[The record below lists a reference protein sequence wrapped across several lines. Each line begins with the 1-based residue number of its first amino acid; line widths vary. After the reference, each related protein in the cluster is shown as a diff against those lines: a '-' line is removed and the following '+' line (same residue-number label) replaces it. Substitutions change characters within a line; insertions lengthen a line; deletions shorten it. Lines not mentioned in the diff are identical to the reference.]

1 MKSLYVD
8 NRTSQI
14 LQCFHKT
21 PVITVS
27 TLAARFQ
34 VSERTIRNDI
44 KQLNQELGG
53 IASIE
58 GKKGQYGLHI
68 FSSEAFSE
76 FFAKLSETDAFLN
89 SPRNRMDY
97 AFGRLLRSEEPILTD
112 ELAYEMNVGRS
123 TLNGDLKKLRD
134 EVSEYSLAIIGKT
147 SKGMILQG
155 DELNIRKY
163 ILEKN
168 YQQIYKDYPLDAE
181 ILEVI
186 TTTFRKYSIER
197 SVQQRFEEFITLML
211 DRFLTGHYIGK
222 LKPEYYRLGARDEF
236 EIVNNLANCIENL
249 LAIEIPLE
257 EKIFIFL
264 PILGMRTPADITKLG
279 PIKLDDNIPVLMR
292 NILSSIHQEMNISL
306 VSNEF
311 TQEFLYHL
319 MFMCNRSKYG
329 IKLSNPLLDDLKQK
343 YPLAFKMAGIAA
355 RIVQRDYGLQIS
367 EAEKGY
373 LAAYFGVFLTE
384 SSISNKQFRVALLCG
399 TSRVTARLVAMQLKK
414 ILDSST
420 VLDLFTDEAVT
431 PDILQKY
438 DVVITTVPLSINCN
452 RPVIR
457 IDEVFDEQEI
467 RHKIEKAKYWD
478 KIDLPVLDNN
488 WFVMAGFLDKNRFF
502 LLNSQQTYHQAVDYM
517 TDRLTAGGYLDEGFK
532 DRIHIREEKGTMIF
546 GHSIAIPHSVQFV
559 SDKLVLAVGISKQ
572 PICCNDHRVQV
583 IFLLGIP
590 QNLEADDN
598 ILIRVYDEIISL
610 ARNEEMLQKIAS
622 ANSFQELLGALYKRA
637 GND

>member
-1 MKSLYVD
+1 MYGD

-14 LQCFHKT
+14 LQCFRKT

-27 TLAARFQ
+27 TLAAKLQ

-58 GKKGQYGLHI
+58 GQKGQYGLHI
-68 FSSEAFSE
+68 FSAEE
-76 FFAKLSETDAFLN
+76 FHKVYAKLSETDAFLN

-97 AFGRLLRSEEPILTD
+97 AFGRLIRSEEPILTD
-112 ELAYEMNVGRS
+112 ELAYEMNVGRT
-123 TLNGDLKKLRD
+123 TLIGDLKRLRE
-134 EVSEYSLAIIGKT
+134 EVSEYGLSIVGKT
-147 SKGMILQG
+147 SKGLVLHGEEI
-155 DELNIRKY
+155 NIRKY
-163 ILEKN
+163 IIEKN
-168 YQQIYKDYPLDAE
+168 YQQLYKDYPLDKE
-181 ILEVI
+181 IVEAI
-186 TTTFRKYSIER
+186 SKTFRDYCIER

-222 LKPEYYRLGARDEF
+222 LNPEHYRLGARDEF
-236 EIVNNLANCIENL
+236 EIVNTLADRIGDL
-249 LAIEIPLE
+249 LDVELPLE
-257 EKIFIFL
+257 EKIFVFL
-264 PILGMRTPADITKLG
+264 PILGMRTPADITKMG
-279 PIKLDDNIPVLMR
+279 PIKLDSNIPILME
-292 NILSSIHQEMNISL
+292 NIVASIRQEMNISL

-319 MFMCNRSKYG
+319 MFMCNRLKYG
-329 IKLSNPLLDDLKQK
+329 IRLNNPLLEDLQRK
-343 YPLAFKMAGIAA
+343 YPLAYQMAGIAA
-355 RIVQRDYGLQIS
+355 GIVERDYGLCVS

-384 SSISNKQFRVALLCG
+384 NAAARKQCKIALVCG
-399 TSRVTARLVAMQLKK
+399 TGRVTARLVAIQLKK
-414 ILDSST
+414 ILDSTTILEFYS
-420 VLDLFTDEAVT
+420 DENIT
-431 PDILQKY
+431 QEILERYDI
-438 DVVITTVPLSINCN
+438 VVATVPINVECH

-457 IDEVFDEQEI
+457 INEVFDEQEI

-478 KIDLPVLDNN
+478 QIDLPVLDNN

-502 LLNSQQTYHQAVDYM
+502 LLDDSQSYDQAVDYM
-517 TDRLTAGGYLDEGFK
+517 VDELTASGYLDEDFK
-532 DRIHIREEKGTMIF
+532 ERIHIREAKGTMIF

-559 SDKLVLAVGISKQ
+559 SDKLVLAVGVSHQ

-590 QNLEADDN
+590 HELESDDS

-610 ARNEEMLQKIAS
+610 ARNEEMLNKISS
-622 ANSFQELLGALYKRA
+622 AKSFQELLGALYKRA